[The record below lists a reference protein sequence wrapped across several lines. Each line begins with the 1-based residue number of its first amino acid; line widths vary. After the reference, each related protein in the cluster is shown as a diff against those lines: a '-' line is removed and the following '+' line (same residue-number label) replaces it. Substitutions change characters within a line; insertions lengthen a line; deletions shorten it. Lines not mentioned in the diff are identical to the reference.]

1 MSISDGREFVLPRPA
16 ELALPYRPGAPLR
29 EVRSSA
35 LPEKFACFWQNEWP
49 TVLNSGSE
57 IPPGVVRL
65 LGATRN
71 GGWRN
76 PALCS
81 GETGVAVLG
90 AGKFWEDNVDG
101 FVRSVRGPLVHAA
114 SEVRPWVDPDW
125 VAFDPDEGLAPVGS
139 RVTDELPGAPSLRLP
154 WRLPSPGTYPRRRP
168 IVCCGAQA
176 LRAGGAGSWAQGG
189 SWRTCSTVERR
200 SQTGSPSARG
210 RSPLSPSARARR
222 TERRAD
228 AERATQVVHT

>member
-1 MSISDGREFVLPRPA
+1 MSDGREFVLPRPA

-35 LPEKFACFWQNEWP
+35 LPEKFACFWQDEWP

-76 PALCS
+76 PARCT
-81 GETGVAVLG
+81 GETGVGVLG
-90 AGKFWEDNVDG
+90 AGKLWEDDVDG

-125 VAFDPDEGLAPVGS
+125 VEFDPDEGLAPVGS

-154 WRLPSPGTYPRRRP
+154 WP
-168 IVCCGAQA
+168 A
-176 LRAGGAGSWAQGG
+176 LTLAAD
-189 SWRTCSTVERR
+189 
-200 SQTGSPSARG
+200 
-210 RSPLSPSARARR
+210 PLCV
-222 TERRAD
+222 
-228 AERATQVVHT
+228 AERKR